1 MSDKPKYQHDCNRC
15 VWFGTKEHNL
25 DSGSHISDFYICV
38 THVMHDGYEVTKK
51 FVNPTVVIRH
61 SDDGPD
67 YASYP
72 LSHIVEDYLNKIRH
86 TS

>member
-1 MSDKPKYQHDCNRC
+1 
-15 VWFGTKEHNL
+15 
-25 DSGSHISDFYICV
+25 
-38 THVMHDGYEVTKK
+38 MHDGYEITKK

-61 SDDGPD
+61 SDDGSD

-72 LSHIVEDYLNKIRH
+72 LSHIAEDYLNKIRH